1 MHTLFD
7 YLTHTKAIGY
17 IVAGL
22 LLVSYIP
29 FWAFLTDR
37 EGPTKRSSR

>member
-7 YLTHTKAIGY
+7 FLTHTKAIGY

-22 LLVSYIP
+22 LLVSSIP
-29 FWAFLTDR
+29 FWFFLTEHEEKDR
-37 EGPTKRSSR
+37 